1 MIDPYNELDHQ
12 RPAHMTETEYVS
24 SMLTKARGGGRG
36 GGGGGGGFDALSRRS
51 RPPGPENGCL
61 ALACICDVWRSQ
73 QSPPTK
79 SQIKRFAQH
88 NDVHVWFVAHP
99 RQLQQWR
106 GEAPN
111 LYDISG
117 SAHFVNK
124 ADNGIVVHRVRDDS
138 EAASALDAAQRN
150 DRVQILVRKVRNK
163 SAGTIGESFLKYDRR
178 TGRYADLSPDELAV
192 FTGGRS
198 Q

>member
-24 SMLTKARGGGRG
+24 SMLTKARGGGG
-36 GGGGGGGFDALSRRS
+36 GGRGGGGFDALSRRS

>member
-24 SMLTKARGGGRG
+24 SMLTKARGGGG
-36 GGGGGGGFDALSRRS
+36 GGGRGGGGFDALSRRS

>member
-1 MIDPYNELDHQ
+1 M
-12 RPAHMTETEYVS
+12 
-24 SMLTKARGGGRG
+24 RGR
-36 GGGGGGGFDALSRRS
+36 GGGGFDALSRRS